1 MSTFAE
7 KIQYRMQEEKKIIEL
22 LQQRDPHCMYL
33 LFKLYYK
40 PLCIYALKYL
50 PSFEDAEDIVQ
61 EIYTS
66 FWDKKQGTL
75 FTGSLCSYFFG
86 SVRKACIEYARLHNR
101 IVWIEPTAQYT
112 DFSEETEFFLQEEQ
126 ELRHRQLKE
135 ALDRLPEKC
144 RLVFIAIVLDNLQ
157 YKEVAEMMHISINT
171 VKTQYA
177 RALKLLRNMLDHIIF
192 TLLLPYFKK

>member
-1 MSTFAE
+1 
-7 KIQYRMQEEKKIIEL
+7 MQEEKRIIEL
-22 LQQRDPHCMYL
+22 LQQRNPHCMFL

-50 PSFEDAEDIVQ
+50 PSFDDAEDIVQ

-66 FWDKKQGTL
+66 FWDKKQGTS
-75 FTGSLCSYFFG
+75 FSGSLCSYFFG
-86 SVRKACIEYARLHNR
+86 AVHKSCMEYARQHNR
-101 IVWIEPTAQYT
+101 IVLLEPTDNYSEL
-112 DFSEETEFFLQEEQ
+112 SEETDFFLGEEQ
-126 ELRHRQLKE
+126 ELRHQQLKD

-171 VKTQYA
+171 VKTQYT
-177 RALKLLRNMLDHIIF
+177 RALKLLRNMLDNIIF
-192 TLLLPYFKK
+192 TLLLLNFRK